1 MLKYNIQGDQG
12 MVYWLTCIPED
23 LEKTNNNDQSITSK
37 GVNVW
42 YIHLHLPQQT
52 LAFHAT
58 QTYHT
63 WIPYGYWTLLSIM
76 LATGMCYIKLS
87 SSKRLA
93 YTLAVHHCWSLH
105 LRISKMKSSWENQHP
120 PPIPPAR
127 KEEKTITRILHGWSV
142 YLQELR
148 SWGGFHA
155 IVSIQDPG
163 AERCFSM
170 SIFLDFFCW
179 ISNVAASL
187 VGGFQPIWK
196 NMLVKLD
203 HFLEIGVNIYDIY
216 RMLEPPPSIVVFWY
230 FLGLKY
236 PSMR

>member
-1 MLKYNIQGDQG
+1 MVGSWHCATIDFLVGPFKQAEPTFSWTFACVYMETNRTKTIMLKYNIQGDQG

-120 PPIPPAR
+120 PPFPRPEKR
-127 KEEKTITRILHGWSV
+127 KK
-142 YLQELR
+142 Q
-148 SWGGFHA
+148 
-155 IVSIQDPG
+155 
-163 AERCFSM
+163 
-170 SIFLDFFCW
+170 
-179 ISNVAASL
+179 
-187 VGGFQPIWK
+187 
-196 NMLVKLD
+196 
-203 HFLEIGVNIYDIY
+203 
-216 RMLEPPPSIVVFWY
+216 
-230 FLGLKY
+230 
-236 PSMR
+236 